1 MQASS
6 QVSLDPVKVTDRLL
20 SQLEVTLDLPLQ
32 LLHIALG
39 LLLPL
44 KGILGLIER
53 LLELSL
59 DLAEVV
65 APVLHGLDVLLGL
78 LPALAGT
85 LLFLLQLGNQFL
97 LVSNLLPQGVDLV
110 VLGALVLLALFA
122 VGLKSLDG
130 VPETVG
136 ISGNLGSGLV
146 DAINELFLSLD
157 ALVGIVDL
165 FLNVALGSLQPLSL
179 VNDVLLK
186 VYV

>member
-1 MQASS
+1 MS
-6 QVSLDPVKVTDRLL
+6 QLEVTDRLL

-39 LLLPL
+39 LLL
-44 KGILGLIER
+44 
-53 LLELSL
+53 
-59 DLAEVV
+59 
-65 APVLHGLDVLLGL
+65 
-78 LPALAGT
+78 
-85 LLFLLQLGNQFL
+85 LLQLGNQFL

-136 ISGNLGSGLV
+136 VSGNLSSGLV

-157 ALVGIVDL
+157 ALVGVVDL

-179 VNDVLLK
+179 VNDVLHCGSSGGKDSLK
-186 VYV
+186 FILLGNKGLVL

>member
-1 MQASS
+1 M
-6 QVSLDPVKVTDRLL
+6 
-20 SQLEVTLDLPLQ
+20 
-32 LLHIALG
+32 
-39 LLLPL
+39 
-44 KGILGLIER
+44 
-53 LLELSL
+53 
-59 DLAEVV
+59 
-65 APVLHGLDVLLGL
+65 
-78 LPALAGT
+78 
-85 LLFLLQLGNQFL
+85 
-97 LVSNLLPQGVDLV
+97 DLV

-179 VNDVLLK
+179 VNYVLLK
-186 VYV
+186 VYVETI